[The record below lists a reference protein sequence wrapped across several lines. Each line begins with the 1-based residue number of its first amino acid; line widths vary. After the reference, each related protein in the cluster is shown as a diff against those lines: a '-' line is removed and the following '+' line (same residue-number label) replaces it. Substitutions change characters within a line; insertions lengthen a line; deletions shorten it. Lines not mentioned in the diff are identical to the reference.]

1 LTCASVLYSISELYI
16 AARKMPANT
25 MPKSPKPEPPTAD
38 IIDIIQAIC
47 RPSEPQSKWVLTKFK
62 TPMSKSTKSA
72 AAPVE
77 LSLKDLREIQYSL
90 IKGIVDSDDTT
101 RAGWTAFKLPDNR
114 EVQTNMAVLASVNST
129 VLTFVNV
136 QTSQTYTAN
145 VNNQKAD
152 P

>member
-1 LTCASVLYSISELYI
+1 MS
-16 AARKMPANT
+16 
-25 MPKSPKPEPPTAD
+25 KSPKPEPPTAD

-47 RPSEPQSKWVLTKFK
+47 RPSEPQSKWILTKFK

-129 VLTFVNV
+129 VPFAYLVTPKVRIPTYIAV
-136 QTSQTYTAN
+136 ATQSAPITTSHR
-145 VNNQKAD
+145 KG
-152 P
+152 